1 MADIVRVP
9 ARRSNTDGLAV
20 PWRQLDLSLIF
31 AVFSLCGIGLLM
43 ISSATRDG
51 LISVGEDPARFV
63 KKQIMF
69 MILGTAA
76 MFVTALID
84 LRSLLD
90 YSPLLYILSLLSLL
104 GLFAVA
110 KHNGARGWYEIG
122 VFQLQPAEFTKL
134 VVIVVVAAFA
144 SEQQGELDLRRVV
157 QIILLVGLPAGLIFL
172 QPDLGSALVFFC
184 ILIGMLWVA
193 GAQRKH
199 VGTLVGMGAGALFG
213 GRKIGFIKDY
223 QWKRLTS
230 FLDANA
236 NIRTTGYHVIQ
247 SKIAIG
253 SGGLTG
259 KGLYNGTQTKFRF
272 IPERHTDFIFSV
284 VGEQLG
290 LVGGCVVLVLL
301 AFVCL
306 RIWRIAATARD
317 SAGTMICVGILS
329 LLVFQIFE
337 NVGMTIGIMP
347 VTGLPL
353 PFVSYGGS
361 SILSAFVAVGLVLNV
376 GISRN
381 R

>member
-9 ARRSNTDGLAV
+9 ARRSSSDGLTV
-20 PWRQLDLSLIF
+20 PWRQLDLSLLVAI
-31 AVFSLCGIGLLM
+31 FSLCGIGLLM

-51 LISVGEDPARFV
+51 LISIGEDPARFV

-90 YSPLLYILSLLSLL
+90 YSPLLYILSLISLL

-110 KHNGARGWYEIG
+110 KHNGARGWYDIG

-144 SEQQGELDLRRVV
+144 SEQQGELDLRRVI
-157 QIILLVGLPAGLIFL
+157 QIILLVGVPAGLIFL

-199 VGTLVGMGAGALFG
+199 VGTLVGLGAGALFG

-230 FLDANA
+230 FLDASA

-284 VGEQLG
+284 IGEQLG

-317 SAGTMICVGILS
+317 SAGSMICVGILS

-337 NVGMTIGIMP
+337 NIGMTIGIMP

-361 SILSAFVAVGLVLNV
+361 SILSAFVATGLILNV